1 MAELYHKIYV
11 TNSNNDSV
19 SVINETTNEIIKNI
33 TVGNHPSLIAI
44 GDFNEKVYVLNQNYM
59 NMLVNGLEKRL

>member
-33 TVGNHPSLIAI
+33 TVGCIQ
-44 GDFNEKVYVLNQNYM
+44 V
-59 NMLVNGLEKRL
+59 